1 MNICLFIFFLLFL
14 VKIKQPNAFI
24 FPKCCKVIKNTSCD
38 RQTIQMPRNEA
49 NSNCFYRNM
58 WMNCNSKKKASGK
71 HLPDR
76 IIALLSDS
84 NYIRSLIK
92 KKKST
97 THHILLL
104 NTVTVYVIYVKNLF
118 LSFLI
123 FRRSQRTRRQNR
135 YGDT

>member
-92 KKKST
+92 KKST

-118 LSFLI
+118 LFFLI

-135 YGDT
+135 YGDK

>member
-1 MNICLFIFFLLFL
+1 
-14 VKIKQPNAFI
+14 
-24 FPKCCKVIKNTSCD
+24 
-38 RQTIQMPRNEA
+38 
-49 NSNCFYRNM
+49 
-58 WMNCNSKKKASGK
+58 MNCNSKKKASGK

-92 KKKST
+92 KKKCT

-118 LSFLI
+118 FFL
-123 FRRSQRTRRQNR
+123 FSEEAKEQEDKTDTATHDGNSVTLALTPKQRHNSKLKL
-135 YGDT
+135 